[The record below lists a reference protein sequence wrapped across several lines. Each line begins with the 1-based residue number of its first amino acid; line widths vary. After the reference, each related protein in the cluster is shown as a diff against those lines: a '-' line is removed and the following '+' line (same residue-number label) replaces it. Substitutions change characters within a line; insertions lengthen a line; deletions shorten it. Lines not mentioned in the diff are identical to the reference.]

1 MVMTRSTLQLAGG
14 IMMGLATLTAS
25 AATEPLNPDQWPFKT
40 TPRATLSEP
49 WAMTFLPDGTAL
61 ITEKRGALKHVDVKT
76 GQLHD
81 IAGVPKVAY
90 GGQGGLGDV
99 VLHPDYANN
108 QTIYLSF
115 AEQGD
120 GDTRGAV
127 VARAKLTLK
136 SDGSGA
142 LSDVETIWR
151 QTPKVTGS
159 GHYGHRLAFGP
170 DGKLWISSGERQ
182 KFSPA
187 QDMSGNLGKIL
198 RLNDDGSV
206 PTDNP
211 FADQGG
217 VAAQVWSLGHRNPL
231 GIAFDAQGRLW
242 EQEMGP
248 RGGDELNLIQR
259 GGNYGYP
266 EVSDGD
272 HYDGRP
278 IPDHVTRPEFVA
290 PKVAW
295 NPAISPAGLM
305 IYNGDRFPDWK
316 GNAFLGGLSQEGLVR
331 VTLNGEE
338 AKEAARYA
346 MNTRIREVEEGPDGS
361 IWLLEDGSKGRLLEL
376 EPK

>member
-1 MVMTRSTLQLAGG
+1 MTRSTLQLAGG
-14 IMMGLATLTAS
+14 IVIGLAAFAAS
-25 AATEPLNPDQWPFKT
+25 AATESLNPDQWPFKT

-49 WAMTFLPDGTAL
+49 WAMAFLPDGTAL

-76 GQLHD
+76 GQIHD
-81 IAGVPKVAY
+81 VEGVPKVAY

-99 VLHPDYANN
+99 ILHPDYAGN

-115 AEQGD
+115 AEQGE
-120 GDTRGAV
+120 GDTRGAA
-127 VARAKLTLK
+127 VARAKLTLNP
-136 SDGSGA
+136 DGSGA
-142 LSDVETIWR
+142 LSEVEIIWR

-211 FADQGG
+211 FVDKGG

-248 RGGDELNLIQR
+248 RGGDELNLIER
-259 GGNYGYP
+259 GANYGYP

-290 PKVAW
+290 PKVSW

>member
-1 MVMTRSTLQLAGG
+1 MTRSTLQLAGG
-14 IMMGLATLTAS
+14 IVIGLAAFAAS
-25 AATEPLNPDQWPFKT
+25 AATESLNPDQWPFKT

-49 WAMTFLPDGTAL
+49 WAMAFLPDGTAL

-76 GQLHD
+76 GQIHD
-81 IAGVPKVAY
+81 IEGVPKVAY

-99 VLHPDYANN
+99 ILHPDYAGN

-115 AEQGD
+115 AEQGE
-120 GDTRGAV
+120 GDTRGAA
-127 VARAKLTLK
+127 VARAKLTLNP
-136 SDGSGA
+136 DGSGA
-142 LSDVETIWR
+142 LSEVEIIWR

-211 FADQGG
+211 FVDQGG

-248 RGGDELNLIQR
+248 RGGDELNLIER
-259 GGNYGYP
+259 GANYGYP

-290 PKVAW
+290 PKLSW

>member
-1 MVMTRSTLQLAGG
+1 MTRSTLQLAGG
-14 IMMGLATLTAS
+14 IVLGLATLTAS
-25 AATEPLNPDQWPFKT
+25 AATESLNPDQWPFKA

-61 ITEKRGALKHVDVKT
+61 VTEKRGALKHVNVKT

-81 IAGVPKVAY
+81 ITGVPKVAY

-99 VLHPDYANN
+99 ILHPDYANN

-115 AEQGD
+115 AEQGE
-120 GDTRGAV
+120 GDTRGAA

-136 SDGSGA
+136 SDGGGA
-142 LSDVETIWR
+142 LSDVQTIWR

-231 GIAFDAQGRLW
+231 GIAFDSQGRLW

-248 RGGDELNLIQR
+248 RGGDELNLIER

-278 IPDHVTRPEFVA
+278 IPDHATRPEFIA

-331 VTLNGEE
+331 VTLNGED
-338 AKEAARYA
+338 AKEVARYA
-346 MNTRIREVEEGPDGS
+346 MNTRIREVEEGPGGS

>member
-1 MVMTRSTLQLAGG
+1 MTRSTLQLAGG
-14 IMMGLATLTAS
+14 IVIGLAAFAAS
-25 AATEPLNPDQWPFKT
+25 AATESLNPDQWPFKT

-49 WAMTFLPDGTAL
+49 WAMAFLPDGTAL

-76 GQLHD
+76 GQIHD
-81 IAGVPKVAY
+81 VEGVPKVAY

-99 VLHPDYANN
+99 ILHPDYAGN

-115 AEQGD
+115 AEQGE
-120 GDTRGAV
+120 GDTRGAA
-127 VARAKLTLK
+127 VARAKLTLNP
-136 SDGSGA
+136 DGSGA
-142 LSDVETIWR
+142 LSEVEIIWR
-151 QTPKVTGS
+151 QTPNVTGS

-211 FADQGG
+211 FVDQGG

-248 RGGDELNLIQR
+248 RGGDELNLIER
-259 GGNYGYP
+259 GANYGYP

-290 PKVAW
+290 PKVSW